1 MDDIRIFLEE
11 AMTLNVDIALL
22 AVAGFLFLIGA
33 VLLYKKGLW
42 PGLPIC
48 LSSILLVVVAAFAQ
62 LFPS

>member
-22 AVAGFLFLIGA
+22 AVAVFLFLIGA

-48 LSSILLVVVAAFAQ
+48 LSSILLVVVSALAQ

>member
-22 AVAGFLFLIGA
+22 AVAVFLFLIGA
-33 VLLYKKGLW
+33 VLLYKKWLW

-48 LSSILLVVVAAFAQ
+48 LSSILLVVAAAFAR
-62 LFPS
+62 LL